1 MLFIGLTALLLLSY
15 VWFCSGGTMTEFPG
29 YPNYFELQADAFL
42 QGQTSLLV
50 KPAPELLQTANPYAR
65 EHAPLWLW
73 DAVLFQGKYYLYWG
87 PVPPLFTAAIKSL
100 TPLKSLPDQYP
111 CLVFAM
117 LRLMAS
123 LTIIW
128 QAWRLLEIKRFWPLA
143 VCGLVMAW
151 ANPFPFIL
159 GRAAMYETAILAG
172 QAFSFAGISLSIS
185 AFTTDKRRHKL
196 VALFGAGC
204 LWALAFGSR
213 LSLLPALGFVALI
226 TAGAVASRLEHSWR
240 KGFTVALT
248 AITPPMLAGVM
259 LLGWYNWIRFGDP
272 FETGQYYQLGM
283 LTLTKTMN
291 LGYISINSYLYLFK
305 PLVFIGQ
312 FPFVTT
318 PEYPLPT
325 IPWFVF
331 KPPEP
336 YNLREPIAGIIWT
349 IPFVVLAIPAC
360 RYAWARRAL
369 ISNPAGSAPPCEARD
384 LAIGWLICTCIGFTI
399 LAAAPLLCFWMATMR
414 YTADFATP
422 LLLLAC
428 LGSLVVNK
436 QIAPTRRHKNI
447 MNSLIIFLMICTI
460 VVGFLLWTES
470 EGEFLRTFN
479 PELMQKFVKMFRI
492 RQ

>member
-1 MLFIGLTALLLLSY
+1 
-15 VWFCSGGTMTEFPG
+15 MTEIPG
-29 YPNYFELQADAFL
+29 YTNYFELQADAFL
-42 QGQTSLLV
+42 QGQTSLLI
-50 KPAPELLQTANPYAR
+50 KPAPELLQTANPYGR
-65 EHAPLWLW
+65 ENAPLWLW
-73 DAVLFQGKYYLYWG
+73 DAVLFQGRYYLYWG
-87 PVPPLFTAAIKSL
+87 PVPPLFIAAVKAL
-100 TPLKSLPDQYP
+100 TPIKSLPDQYP

-117 LRLMAS
+117 LRLVAT
-123 LTIIW
+123 LTILW
-128 QAWRLLEIKRFWPLA
+128 QVWRLLGIKRFWPLT

-151 ANPFPFIL
+151 ANPFPFLL

-172 QAFSFAGISLSIS
+172 QAFSFAGLSLSLS

-204 LWALAFGSR
+204 LWTLAFGSR
-213 LSLLPALGFVALI
+213 LSLLPALAFVALI
-226 TAGAVASRLEHSWR
+226 TAAAIATRLAQSWRQGFAVALP
-240 KGFTVALT
+240 AL
-248 AITPPMLAGVM
+248 AAPMLAGLV
-259 LLGWYNWIRFGDP
+259 LLGWYNWLRFGDP

-291 LGYISINSYLYLFK
+291 LGYVTINSYLYLLK
-305 PLVFIGQ
+305 PPVLIGQ

-325 IPWFVF
+325 IPWFVS

-360 RYAWARRAL
+360 RYVWAKRDL
-369 ISNPAGSAPPCEARD
+369 LSNPVSSTAPCETRD
-384 LAIGWLICTCIGFTI
+384 LVIGWLICSSLGFTL

-414 YTADFATP
+414 YTADFTTS
-422 LLLLAC
+422 LVLLAC
-428 LGSLVVNK
+428 LGSLLLHQ
-436 QIAPTRRHKNI
+436 QILTPGRQKI
-447 MNSLIIFLMICTI
+447 LLNSLIISLMLTTI

-479 PELMQKFVKMFRI
+479 PELMQRFIEIFRI